1 MADDRG
7 SSAAAVLLAFLS
19 GAALGAVAAMLLAP
33 ESANE
38 SRERLRRY
46 ARRAEGQLH
55 DMAGRAGEVFEE
67 VVGQGKDFV
76 ETKKSALRE
85 AFEAGRE
92 AMRHERDRMRGEG
105 SHET

>member
-67 VVGQGKDFV
+67 VVGQGKEFV

-92 AMRHERDRMRGEG
+92 AMRQERDRMRGEG
-105 SHET
+105 